1 LGNFPAQAVTL
12 HYHFAKFY
20 LCSHVYRGLRTEE
33 ADGVTLSRELED
45 VAEGAIS
52 AAFSILQSLLDS
64 EDLRVGLVGVP
75 HYFHTMYTFAAVF
88 LLKIATRYTEHVTV
102 DASSVFETVY
112 KIVHLFESSPCAR
125 QHLVH
130 RISRGLKEMLAGCRQ
145 LVESGV
151 ETSKPW
157 EVSGMVEVANN
168 GMVFQDNGGYTA
180 DNAPVFDL
188 ENFDFLSTLPPA
200 WPSEFSSM

>member
-1 LGNFPAQAVTL
+1 LGNFPSQAVAL

-20 LCSHVYRGLRTEE
+20 LCSHVYRGLRTGE
-33 ADGVTLSRELED
+33 ANGATLSRELED
-45 VAEGAIS
+45 IAEGAIA

-64 EDLRVGLVGVP
+64 EDLRIGLVGVP

-102 DASSVFETVY
+102 DVESVFEVVY

-130 RISRGLKEMLAGCRQ
+130 RISRGLKEMLIGCRQ
-145 LVESGV
+145 LVQSGV
-151 ETSKPW
+151 ETSKVW
-157 EVSGMVEVANN
+157 EVEGLAEGAENSMGFQNN
-168 GMVFQDNGGYTA
+168 DGYIA
-180 DNAPVFDL
+180 DDTPAFNL
-188 ENFDFLSTLPPA
+188 ENFDFLSALPPS
-200 WPSEFSSM
+200 WPSEFN